1 MMWQVASGSYYNRIN
16 EALPYSHYLEKA
28 KNLMNSS
35 VKDRSTR
42 EHKEYFAE
50 ISRVCYF
57 F

>member
-1 MMWQVASGSYYNRIN
+1 MWQVASGSYYNRIN